1 MPGTPE
7 GPCPAQPPRAPSH
20 QPSTAGAGRARPARP
35 ARPIARTEAAR
46 SPCPGRPCRSR
57 REGVPGH
64 RLGQIALDA
73 AEDAP
78 ARDPEHS
85 PRHRA
90 RARSAAG
97 RGRRSGSREVAA
109 NLLAAAQLHTPRA
122 RPVHVEVAARRDQA
136 ILAVTNEGRGIDPE
150 RAPHPFEASPRDADR
165 RSGSRAADARSSP
178 SPIIAASIHA
188 DKSTATERSA
198 AGDACNRHDAGQ
210 LPTRASSPLCRPSR
224 ARPADPDGPP
234 VSPKQGRQDDR

>member
-1 MPGTPE
+1 MQVTKRG
-7 GPCPAQPPRAPSH
+7 S
-20 QPSTAGAGRARPARP
+20 
-35 ARPIARTEAAR
+35 ARTPLGADSARRRRRRPSAR
-46 SPCPGRPCRSR
+46 SR
-57 REGVPGH
+57 
-64 RLGQIALDA
+64 A
-73 AEDAP
+73 
-78 ARDPEHS
+78 

-150 RAPHPFEASPRDADR
+150 RAPHPFEASSRDADR

-210 LPTRASSPLCRPSR
+210 LPTRASSLLCRR
-224 ARPADPDGPP
+224 RPIHLAQ
-234 VSPKQGRQDDR
+234 VA